1 MNNDENYPFQFFPFL
16 IKRIYIQFT
25 KAICVTIILPES
37 SGAVFLIQNIICFD
51 PIVTDQA

>member
-1 MNNDENYPFQFFPFL
+1 MNNDVNDLFQFLPFL
-16 IKRIYIQFT
+16 IKRIYTWFT

-51 PIVTDQA
+51 PTVIDQA